1 MGKIAYSRD
10 WQTMA
15 HGANLAHHI
24 KNDLWG
30 YRNAT
35 HILSMTGKGCM
46 TYKVQ
51 NIYSLF
57 LYRKILL
64 ASDIKG
70 CHKIKIIKSK

>member
-1 MGKIAYSRD
+1 MPLTS
-10 WQTMA
+10 
-15 HGANLAHHI
+15 
-24 KNDLWG
+24 
-30 YRNAT
+30 
-35 HILSMTGKGCM
+35 ILSRTGKGCM

-70 CHKIKIIKSK
+70 CHKIKIIKTK